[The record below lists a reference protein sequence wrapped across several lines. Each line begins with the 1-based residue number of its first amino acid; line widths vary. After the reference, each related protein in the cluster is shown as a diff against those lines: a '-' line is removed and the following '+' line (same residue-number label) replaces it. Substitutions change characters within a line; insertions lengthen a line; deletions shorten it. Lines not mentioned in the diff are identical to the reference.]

1 MNKTQPTM
9 LLLLLASLLFSAP
22 ALAQDIRF
30 SRQQLQQELDRRLP
44 INQQHSLYSL
54 SLSEPLLT
62 LLEPQQRLSIRTRV
76 AVNTALGIAGEGW
89 ITVDGQLRYQ
99 RSDYSSYIDAPPV
112 TELHI
117 EGLAPA
123 LQPQLQN
130 LAQNLLAPAFT
141 GQPVYTLKDSDMQ
154 EGMARMMLKSLHIEP
169 QAVVAKLGF

>member
-76 AVNTALGIAGEGW
+76 AVNTALGFAGEGW

-99 RSDYSSYIDAPPV
+99 RSDYSFYIDDPRV

-141 GQPVYTLKDSDMQ
+141 GQPVYTLKDSNMQ